1 MRSLILALIV
11 GLIFGI
17 GARPVPAA
25 TAPSFD
31 YDRSA
36 PLDVRIA
43 KSWQEGSAT
52 FEDLTF
58 AAPAGRVHAEL
69 VMPTEEKKTGPC
81 VLFVHWLGDPKTTN
95 LTEFLPDAR
104 ALSAKGV
111 TSLLVDA
118 MWAQPGWFDTLR
130 RPDTDFDDSVRQ
142 VIALRR
148 ALDVLQ
154 AQPHVDATRI
164 AYVGHD
170 FGSMYGAILSAVDPR
185 PTCYVLMAGV
195 PTLSEWFLL
204 GVQPKDKAAY
214 VDRMSALDPIKYLA
228 RSKARSFM
236 FQDALKDSYVP
247 VREAEAFA
255 EAAPGERA
263 SFFYASDHAL
273 AAPQI
278 TDDRLQWLTA
288 RLLGRKAMERG

>member
-1 MRSLILALIV
+1 MMRRVIISTLMGVLFSMSAS
-11 GLIFGI
+11 
-17 GARPVPAA
+17 AA
-25 TAPSFD
+25 QAPSFS

-43 KSWQEGSAT
+43 RSWHEGST
-52 FEDLTF
+52 SFEDLTF
-58 AAPAGRVHAEL
+58 AVPGERVHAEL
-69 VMPTEEKKTGPC
+69 VTPSEEKKTGPG

-104 ALSAKGV
+104 ALAAKGI

-118 MWAQPGWFDTLR
+118 MWSQPDWFDKLR

-142 VIALRR
+142 VVALRR

-154 AQPHVDATRI
+154 AQPHVEATRI

-185 PTCYVLMAGV
+185 PACYVLMAGV

-204 GVQPKDKAAY
+204 GAQPKDKATY

-228 RSKARSFM
+228 HSKARCFM

-247 VREAEAFA
+247 VHEAEAFA
-255 EAAPGERA
+255 DAAPGERA

-273 AAPQI
+273 AAPHI
-278 TDDRLQWLTA
+278 MDDRLQWLTA